1 METAIVILSAV
12 CVMLF
17 VLCIVFLVMAVRYGK
32 QLKELLPDEDS
43 LAAEVEVKDGVRYT
57 KEAATVD
64 AAGVNVTHREGDVFL
79 KRDKTYRAEKDG
91 SLLPGAY
98 TVLVAQ
104 GNAGSV
110 KIRVGDRVREFVH
123 GDRIVLGD
131 GEEIAAVSADAILR

>member
-110 KIRVGDRVREFVH
+110 KIRVGDRVREFMH

>member
-110 KIRVGDRVREFVH
+110 KIRVGDRVREFMQ
-123 GDRIVLGD
+123 GDRIVLCD